1 MHELRRLELAGLI
14 CACERLVRRVDVPSP
29 SSRVKQSPILRPL
42 SVNPRSGLG
51 LISAAFAV
59 IAFVAGVSVTS
70 DPARAE
76 DMSFRLA
83 SVGNPMQCGR
93 RCPAVIAAEGEITD
107 RTPYDFLNF
116 VKNNIGR
123 SNLHAVIFL
132 DSPGGKV
139 VAAMELGRIWRRL
152 GAAAIVGRADPSAAP
167 GRVTQFLAA
176 RCLSACVYALIGA
189 KKRVIP
195 PASVVGVHRMF
206 FYAGGDGPM
215 GEGNAL
221 HRRYDHG
228 GMKSVLSHYTG
239 RMGVSPALISEAER
253 ISSDS
258 IHILSR
264 AEIVRYHLGSA
275 RF

>member
-1 MHELRRLELAGLI
+1 MHDLRRLRFGSGLI
-14 CACERLVRRVDVPSP
+14 L
-29 SSRVKQSPILRPL
+29 
-42 SVNPRSGLG
+42 
-51 LISAAFAV
+51 AF
-59 IAFVAGVSVTS
+59 IAFVAGLNATIAA
-70 DPARAE
+70 ARAE

-83 SVGNPMQCGR
+83 AVGNPMRCGS
-93 RCPAVIAAEGEITD
+93 RCPAVITAEGEITD
-107 RTPYDFLNF
+107 RTPYEFLNF

-123 SNLHAVIFL
+123 GTLHAVIFL

-152 GAAAIVGRADPSAAP
+152 GVAAIVGRTDPLGP
-167 GRVTQFLAA
+167 GSVTQFLAA

-195 PASVVGVHRMF
+195 PASMVGVHRMF
-206 FYAGGDGPM
+206 FYEGGGGAM
-215 GEGNAL
+215 GEATGL
-221 HRRYDHG
+221 HRHYDHG
-228 GMKSVLSHYTG
+228 GMRSVLSHYTG

-253 ISSDS
+253 IASDR

-264 AEIVRYHLGSA
+264 AEIARYHLGSA